1 MTTICV
7 FTMSGCQYC
16 EEFKGILK
24 KENLSYEEYDV
35 DDNEYWWNQVVNQ
48 IGDENLPTVFIRNEN
63 GSLGVLL
70 MPDINVESHE
80 DMLEKIKENI

>member
-35 DDNEYWWNQVVNQ
+35 DDN
-48 IGDENLPTVFIRNEN
+48 
-63 GSLGVLL
+63 
-70 MPDINVESHE
+70 
-80 DMLEKIKENI
+80 

>member
-24 KENLSYEEYDV
+24 KENLSYEELLNDLEEFKPDLILSSTTTSYP
-35 DDNEYWWNQVVNQ
+35 
-48 IGDENLPTVFIRNEN
+48 LSPR
-63 GSLGVLL
+63 SLTL
-70 MPDINVESHE
+70 
-80 DMLEKIKENI
+80 